1 MAGRPPKIR
10 HPQAIGLRLRVVLPQ
25 GTALGPG
32 RSELL
37 QHVNDLGSIAAA
49 ARAMNMSYKRAWTL
63 IDATAKAF
71 GAPMV
76 VASPGGASGGQAK
89 LTDLGLQLVHLYKS
103 IENKSTEASAAELAA
118 QRGADEFAI
127 SLTHTAMTAAAFVVA
142 SSKDSRAG

>member
-1 MAGRPPKIR
+1 MAGRPPKVR

-32 RSELL
+32 RIELL
-37 QHVNDLGSIAAA
+37 QHINDLGSIAAA

-103 IENKSTEASAAELAA
+103 IENKSAEASAAELALL
-118 QRGADEFAI
+118 QK
-127 SLTHTAMTAAAFVVA
+127 L
-142 SSKDSRAG
+142 AGL